1 VAGKIADNQ
10 IKKSNVMKFIPLFF
24 LFVGVSIGLKAQD
37 SAKLISAHQQKLKEA
52 MLYTLEVAE
61 KMPEA
66 QYGYRPTPEEMSFGE
81 QLLHLGD
88 NLVWL
93 SSSFLAEMPLPHR
106 SKVEGQAMNKA
117 EVMRLLAESYGFVL
131 RELEVLDAKSL
142 TKEFPWKGGVM
153 NKIQFLNL
161 IQDHQTHHRAQ
172 AIVYLRLNQV
182 VPPPYRGW

>member
-1 VAGKIADNQ
+1 
-10 IKKSNVMKFIPLFF
+10 MKLIPFFF
-24 LFVGVSIGLKAQD
+24 LFAGVSIGLKAQD
-37 SAKLISAHQQKLKEA
+37 SAILISAHQQKLTEA
-52 MLYTLEVAE
+52 MRYTLEVAE

-93 SSSFLAEMPLPHR
+93 SSSFLAEKPLSHR
-106 SKVEGQAMNKA
+106 SKVEGQDVSKV
-117 EVMRLLAESYGFVL
+117 EVMRLLTESYDFAL
-131 RELEVLDAKSL
+131 RQLEELDAESL
-142 TKEFPWKGGVM
+142 TKEFPWRGGVM

-182 VPPPYRGW
+182 VPPAYRGW

>member
-1 VAGKIADNQ
+1 MRSILAF
-10 IKKSNVMKFIPLFF
+10 SFF
-24 LFVGVSIGLKAQD
+24 LFFSSSVVFAQ
-37 SAKLISAHQQKLKEA
+37 SLSSLVLAHQQKLAEA
-52 MLYTLEVAE
+52 KLYTLAVAE
-61 KMPEA
+61 KMPAE
-66 QYGYRPTPEEMSFGE
+66 QYGYRPTAEEMSFGE

-93 SSSFLAEMPLPHR
+93 SSNYLGERPISHR
-106 SKVEGQAMNKA
+106 SRVEGQDVDKA
-117 EVMRLLAESYGFVL
+117 EVLGLLSESYDFALQQLEQLDAESL
-131 RELEVLDAKSL
+131 S
-142 TKEFPWKGGVM
+142 KEFPWKGGLM

>member
-1 VAGKIADNQ
+1 MNLGKKLA
-10 IKKSNVMKFIPLFF
+10 LLF
-24 LFVGVSIGLKAQD
+24 LFLGFGSAMAQEAEVLLKA
-37 SAKLISAHQQKLKEA
+37 HHQKLTEA

-93 SSSFLAEMPLPHR
+93 SSNYLGEKPLPHR
-106 SKVEGQAMNKA
+106 SKVEGQAINKA
-117 EVMRLLAESYGFVL
+117 EVMRLLSESYGFAF
-131 RELEVLDAKSL
+131 RELEELDAKSL
-142 TKEFPWKGGVM
+142 TREFPWRAGVM

>member
-1 VAGKIADNQ
+1 MNLGKKLAI
-10 IKKSNVMKFIPLFF
+10 LFF
-24 LFVGVSIGLKAQD
+24 FLGFGSAVAQEAEVLLKAHH
-37 SAKLISAHQQKLKEA
+37 LKLKEA

-66 QYGYRPTPEEMSFGE
+66 QYGYRPTAEEMSFGE

-93 SSSFLAEMPLPHR
+93 SSSFLAEKPLPHR
-106 SKVEGQAMNKA
+106 PKVEGQAMNKA
-117 EVMRLLAESYGFVL
+117 EVIRLLADSYGFAL
-131 RELEVLDAKSL
+131 RELEELDVKSL
-142 TKEFPWKGGVM
+142 TKEFPWRGGVM

-172 AIVYLRLNQV
+172 AIVYLRLNQLA
-182 VPPPYRGW
+182 PPNYRGW

>member
-1 VAGKIADNQ
+1 MHLGKKLAI
-10 IKKSNVMKFIPLFF
+10 LFF
-24 LFVGVSIGLKAQD
+24 FLGFGSAMAQEAEALIKAH
-37 SAKLISAHQQKLKEA
+37 HQKQKEA

-93 SSSFLAEMPLPHR
+93 SSSFLAEKPLPHR
-106 SKVEGQAMNKA
+106 SKVEGQDVSKV
-117 EVMRLLAESYGFVL
+117 EVMRLLTESYDFAL
-131 RELEVLDAKSL
+131 RQLEELDAKSL
-142 TKEFPWKGGVM
+142 TKEFPWRGGVM

-182 VPPPYRGW
+182 VPPAYRGW

>member
-1 VAGKIADNQ
+1 MRSILAF
-10 IKKSNVMKFIPLFF
+10 SFF
-24 LFVGVSIGLKAQD
+24 LFVSSSVVFAQ
-37 SAKLISAHQQKLKEA
+37 SLSSLVLAHQQKLAEA
-52 MLYTLEVAE
+52 KLYTLAVAE
-61 KMPEA
+61 KMPAE
-66 QYGYRPTPEEMSFGE
+66 QYGYRPTAEEMSFGE

-93 SSSFLAEMPLPHR
+93 SSNYLGERPISHR
-106 SKVEGQAMNKA
+106 PRVEGQDVDKA
-117 EVMRLLAESYGFVL
+117 EVLGLLSESYDFALQQLEQLDAESL
-131 RELEVLDAKSL
+131 S
-142 TKEFPWKGGVM
+142 KEFPWKGGLM

>member
-1 VAGKIADNQ
+1 MSLGKKLA
-10 IKKSNVMKFIPLFF
+10 VLFF
-24 LFVGVSIGLKAQD
+24 LLGFGSAVAQEAEVLLKA
-37 SAKLISAHQQKLKEA
+37 HQLKLKEA

-66 QYGYRPTPEEMSFGE
+66 QYGYRPTAEEMSFGE

-93 SSSFLAEMPLPHR
+93 SSSFLAEKPLPHR
-106 SKVEGQAMNKA
+106 SKVEGQEVNKA
-117 EVMRLLAESYGFVL
+117 EVMRLITESYGFAL
-131 RELEVLDAKSL
+131 RELQELDVETL

>member
-1 VAGKIADNQ
+1 MNLGKKLA
-10 IKKSNVMKFIPLFF
+10 LLF
-24 LFVGVSIGLKAQD
+24 LFLVFGSAMAQEAEVLLKA
-37 SAKLISAHQQKLKEA
+37 HHQKLKEA

-66 QYGYRPTPEEMSFGE
+66 QYGYRPTPEEMSFRE

-93 SSSFLAEMPLPHR
+93 SSNYLGEKPLPHR
-106 SKVEGQAMNKA
+106 SKVEGQALNKA
-117 EVMRLLAESYGFVL
+117 EVMRLLSESYGFAL
-131 RELEVLDAKSL
+131 RELEQLDAKSL
-142 TKEFPWKGGVM
+142 TREFPWRAGVM

-182 VPPPYRGW
+182 VPPLYRGW

>member
-1 VAGKIADNQ
+1 MRSIL
-10 IKKSNVMKFIPLFF
+10 SFFFPLF
-24 LFVGVSIGLKAQD
+24 LFVSSSVVFAQ
-37 SAKLISAHQQKLKEA
+37 SPSSLVIAHQQKLAEA

-66 QYGYRPTPEEMSFGE
+66 QYGYRPTAEEMSFGE

-93 SSSFLAEMPLPHR
+93 SSSFLTEKPLPHR
-106 SKVEGQAMNKA
+106 SKVEGQAMNKS
-117 EVMRLLAESYGFVL
+117 EVIRLLADSYGFAL
-131 RELEVLDAKSL
+131 RELEELDVKSL
-142 TKEFPWKGGVM
+142 TKEFPWRGGVM

-172 AIVYLRLNQV
+172 AIVYLRLNQLA
-182 VPPPYRGW
+182 PPPYRGW